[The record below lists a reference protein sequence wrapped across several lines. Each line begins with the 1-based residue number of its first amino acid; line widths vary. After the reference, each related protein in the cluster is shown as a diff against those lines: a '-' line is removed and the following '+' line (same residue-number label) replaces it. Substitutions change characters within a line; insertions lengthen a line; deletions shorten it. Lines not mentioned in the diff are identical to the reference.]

1 MAVWRKLIAGE
12 ISLERRDAISADNQ
26 VSEARSIVI
35 EESKAAIG
43 LVKRA
48 ISAYIDSGFDNTHI
62 ANLPQLLD
70 SVRGAFQMINANK
83 LPAVTLG
90 ATEFMRRFVNREA
103 VNPATDVQALETLAD
118 AMISIEYYLNE
129 LGRRHI
135 ADERIL
141 LVAEDSIATL
151 QAFN

>member
-1 MAVWRKLIAGE
+1 M
-12 ISLERRDAISADNQ
+12 
-26 VSEARSIVI
+26 
-35 EESKAAIG
+35 
-43 LVKRA
+43 KRA

>member
-1 MAVWRKLIAGE
+1 M
-12 ISLERRDAISADNQ
+12 
-26 VSEARSIVI
+26 
-35 EESKAAIG
+35 
-43 LVKRA
+43 
-48 ISAYIDSGFDNTHI
+48 
-62 ANLPQLLD
+62 
-70 SVRGAFQMINANK
+70 
-83 LPAVTLG
+83 
-90 ATEFMRRFVNREA
+90 
-103 VNPATDVQALETLAD
+103 QALETLAD

>member
-1 MAVWRKLIAGE
+1 
-12 ISLERRDAISADNQ
+12 
-26 VSEARSIVI
+26 
-35 EESKAAIG
+35 
-43 LVKRA
+43 
-48 ISAYIDSGFDNTHI
+48 
-62 ANLPQLLD
+62 
-70 SVRGAFQMINANK
+70 MINANK